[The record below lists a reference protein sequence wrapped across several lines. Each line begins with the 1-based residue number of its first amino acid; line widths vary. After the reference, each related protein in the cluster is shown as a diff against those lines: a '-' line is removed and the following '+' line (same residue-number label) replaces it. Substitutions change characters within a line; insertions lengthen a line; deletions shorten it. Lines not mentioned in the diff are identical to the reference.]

1 MKLKVQLMFD
11 PGAPSVYEGLLTVET
26 NISRTMFIKIIVGKS
41 NAQTIISLPSCVCRP
56 ENKMEV
62 SLKRPIL
69 MIPSRDIH
77 QKINRKSN
85 KI

>member
-41 NAQTIISLPSCVCRP
+41 NAQTIISHPS
-56 ENKMEV
+56 
-62 SLKRPIL
+62 
-69 MIPSRDIH
+69 
-77 QKINRKSN
+77 
-85 KI
+85 